1 MLVPMGVVL
10 FKYPEHTVREL
21 SIEVFV
27 CNRVVLSRKK
37 RIRSTLPKTNIKP
50 EKSGK
55 SETTFFLGLAYFQ
68 VLCYVRFFFGSV
80 YREKNA
86 SLLS

>member
-37 RIRSTLPKTNIKP
+37 RIRSTVPKTNIKP
-50 EKSGK
+50 EKWMVIGDD
-55 SETTFFLGLAYFQ
+55 FLFGPGLF
-68 VLCYVRFFFGSV
+68 
-80 YREKNA
+80 
-86 SLLS
+86 